1 MNDIIRQYILEELV
15 FPGTIDSIE
24 DEDDLL
30 TMGMLSSMQFLRLI
44 RYLEDFYEIS
54 IPAEHMV
61 AENFQTL
68 NSISSYVNTRL
79 PN

>member
-1 MNDIIRQYILEELV
+1 MNDIIRRYILEELV

-24 DEDDLL
+24 DDDDLL

-44 RYLEDFYEIS
+44 QYLENHYDIS

-68 NSISSYVNTRL
+68 NSISNYINTRL
-79 PN
+79 PT